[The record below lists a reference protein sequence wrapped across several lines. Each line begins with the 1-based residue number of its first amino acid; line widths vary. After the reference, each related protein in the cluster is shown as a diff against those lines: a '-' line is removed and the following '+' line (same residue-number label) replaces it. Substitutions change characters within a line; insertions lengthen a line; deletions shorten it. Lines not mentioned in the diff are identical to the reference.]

1 MGYFSTGT
9 PYARGEICVRSN
21 LVIPGY
27 YKNELETNKSIQDG
41 YVSFHSTSLY
51 IKFSCLSRFA
61 APLFLMSLNELYFVR
76 WFLTGD
82 IGEMLPNGSVR
93 IIDRRK
99 NFFKLAQGEFI
110 APERLE
116 NVFLESPFIDQIF
129 IYGER

>member
-1 MGYFSTGT
+1 MLTL
-9 PYARGEICVRSN
+9 I
-21 LVIPGY
+21 
-27 YKNELETNKSIQDG
+27 
-41 YVSFHSTSLY
+41 
-51 IKFSCLSRFA
+51 
-61 APLFLMSLNELYFVR
+61 SLNELYFVR

-82 IGEMLPNGSVR
+82 IGEMLPNDSVR